1 MEVIEELIKDKDAK
15 KFCNE
20 SHSWKNEHL
29 VIAKPYGQIFREGYV
44 ANFHQK
50 IQNVTCYEDD
60 VWITSHPKSGTR
72 WTQEIVWC
80 LKNNMDLK
88 KALSTNLN
96 VRVPML
102 CDDFFANDY
111 VDPQV
116 SSFEFVKNM
125 ERPRIVHTHLMY
137 DMLPRDLLEKKI
149 KMIYVIRNPRDV
161 IISYLNHLRIL
172 HGYEGD
178 LQTLLDLFLKD
189 LGPHWGP
196 YFKHVL
202 SYWNKKSELPNLLI
216 TRYEE
221 MQADLPKVIKRIASF
236 LEVTISDEDVLRLC
250 DHVSFEKMKAN
261 PMVNKDES
269 FEERKKAMNNGYAGK
284 FINKG
289 KSGTWKEYLTDEMVQ
304 RFEQWEEK
312 WLKDTDLKFVYE
324 V

>member
-1 MEVIEELIKDKDAK
+1 
-15 KFCNE
+15 
-20 SHSWKNEHL
+20 
-29 VIAKPYGQIFREGYV
+29 
-44 ANFHQK
+44 
-50 IQNVTCYEDD
+50 
-60 VWITSHPKSGTR
+60 
-72 WTQEIVWC
+72 
-80 LKNNMDLK
+80 MDLE

-96 VRVPML
+96 VRIPML

-116 SSFEFVKNM
+116 SSFEFVKSM

-172 HGYEGD
+172 HGYE
-178 LQTLLDLFLKD
+178 
-189 LGPHWGP
+189 
-196 YFKHVL
+196 
-202 SYWNKKSELPNLLI
+202 
-216 TRYEE
+216 E

-261 PMVNKDES
+261 PMVNKDEY